1 MKYLDERIIGT
12 FGITPKELGG
22 DGVYR
27 YELVD
32 EDDPNQPTLFYGNTY
47 LSGTDYISI
56 DVTSIVRN
64 LKWKPDFFKQ
74 LPTDSVNKI
83 TTQQSYN
90 SEIVRNF
97 GVYVT
102 NKDESEWWNVGIKVN
117 MMYRYPLLKNDMVSG
132 LNYDYSEYRKS
143 WHALQGGYHPA
154 GEREQYFKLIP
165 TYPYILTENYYG
177 VFNVF
182 VSNDVLNVE
191 GAAIAFF
198 NDGWSWSKRYN
209 FGLLKNNNTCFVV
222 PLSLLFD
229 NAFIGV
235 ERKDGGMRV
244 IGGQAVKINLC
255 PAKYYLMWQDRAGS
269 FQSQPFDKISTYSEN
284 YEREYIT
291 NYTGLKSPNNIT
303 VNPRIKIQ
311 TGYIKEELFP
321 YYESIYTSPYLLLYD
336 TEQDR
341 SYLVNVTGDY
351 VEKTFKNQS
360 RQMFNLQLELE
371 FATQQNIIY

>member
-12 FGITPKELGG
+12 FGITPEELGG

-32 EDDPNQPTLFYGNTY
+32 EDDPNQSTLFYGNTY

-102 NKDESEWWNVGIKVN
+102 NKDESEWWNVAVKVN

-132 LNYDYSEYRKS
+132 LNYDYSEYRKT

-154 GEREQYFKLIP
+154 GERQQYFKLTP

-177 VFNVF
+177 VFNLF
-182 VSNDVLNVE
+182 ASNDVLNVQ

-198 NDGWSWSKRYN
+198 NEGWSWSKRYN
-209 FGLLKNNNTCFVV
+209 FGLIKNNNTCFVV

-235 ERKDGGMRV
+235 DRKDGGMMV

-284 YEREYIT
+284 YERDYIT

-303 VNPRIKIQ
+303 VNPKIKIQ
-311 TGYIKEELFP
+311 TGYIKEELYP